1 MYYHKYVLGQQFF
14 TVLSS
19 GGGAAIMW
27 RCLREGVID
36 RWIQANHCIQD
47 IIRWLDFMVSYNY
60 VDSASEVNLASRQ
73 ST

>member
-14 TVLSS
+14 TLLSLPSS

-36 RWIQANHCIQD
+36 RWIQANYYIQD
-47 IIRWLDFMVSYNY
+47 VIRWLDFMVFYNY
-60 VDSASEVNLASRQ
+60 VDR
-73 ST
+73 